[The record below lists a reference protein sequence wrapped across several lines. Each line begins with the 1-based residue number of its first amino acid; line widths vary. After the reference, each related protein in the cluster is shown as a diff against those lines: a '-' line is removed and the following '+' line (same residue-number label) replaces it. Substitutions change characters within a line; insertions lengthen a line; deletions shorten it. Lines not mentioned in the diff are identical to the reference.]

1 MMFVFIQFCFYIIC
15 QSRIWC
21 KGYEERL
28 KILFPEVVSL
38 IRLTHP
44 NSLIV
49 FYLMA
54 IIIKL
59 KRICTLWVMFICKLS
74 KLQKFSPFFLVRHHQ
89 SIPFQSTNL

>member
-49 FYLMA
+49 FYVMA

-59 KRICTLWVMFICKLS
+59 KRICTYFVGNVY
-74 KLQKFSPFFLVRHHQ
+74 LQIIKITEIFPFFSCKTS
-89 SIPFQSTNL
+89 SIYTISEY